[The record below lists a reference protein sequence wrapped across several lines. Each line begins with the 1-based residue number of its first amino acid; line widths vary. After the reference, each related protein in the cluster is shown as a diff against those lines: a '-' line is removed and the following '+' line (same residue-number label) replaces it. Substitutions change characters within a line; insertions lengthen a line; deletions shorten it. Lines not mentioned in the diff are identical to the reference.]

1 MVGCMSLESR
11 QPRARCHPPLEGEGR
26 TRSIRG
32 GVTLEKSSPHPA
44 ANFVRVD
51 APPPGEGNGAC
62 GTFLALL
69 TALACLAT
77 PAFAQSNPFSAMPF
91 RFTHQDG
98 EALYRTVCAGCH
110 MEDGRGAVGAGAYP
124 ALARNDKLAA
134 GGYPVTLVVNGL
146 KAMPPFG
153 RVLDDN
159 QVAAVVN
166 YIRGNF
172 GNAYTDRVTAD
183 DAKAARQ

>member
-1 MVGCMSLESR
+1 MGEAVTMFRKTGRSPDEDSARRLR
-11 QPRARCHPPLEGEGR
+11 RAMAQSG
-26 TRSIRG
+26 S
-32 GVTLEKSSPHPA
+32 VTA
-44 ANFVRVD
+44 
-51 APPPGEGNGAC
+51 
-62 GTFLALL
+62 
-69 TALACLAT
+69 
-77 PAFAQSNPFSAMPF
+77 PAFHYASCGLRSFAAAFLLFTPLAASAQSPFSPSPF

-98 EALYRTVCAGCH
+98 ETLYRAVCAGCH
-110 MEDGRGAVGAGAYP
+110 MGDGRGAVGAGAYP
-124 ALARNDKLAA
+124 SLARNAKLAA
-134 GGYPVTLVVNGL
+134 GGYPVTLVVNGQ

-172 GNAYTDRVTAD
+172 GNAYPDRVTPD